1 MSHNLRVVLVA
12 TLFLGLVSQV
22 GYFAVASAGPP
33 VNFVSPASVIA
44 AVKAAQSL
52 TNLPINL
59 TPPLTQETGGAIDL
73 NDWGGDVLQTS
84 KCVELSSSMFTQNS
98 NNCYFGDVN
107 SKFTVALVGDSRA
120 DMILDDFNNLGLDE
134 SFRVLYIGK
143 EACPT
148 PIAPYSNNS
157 VSASTLWTACV
168 RFNNTMLSTLN
179 AIKPQVI
186 VISSAF
192 QLDITKPTPHQATP
206 AEVTADFEKFLMKL
220 PKKSK
225 TLVLG
230 GFPQPAP
237 LYNPIQC
244 LSRNVS
250 NISKC
255 DFIPALSV
263 SQDNAA
269 SKAATLK
276 EHDVFLNLQP
286 YFCAKTC
293 PAVINNDIVYTE
305 DAYHAGKTYLN
316 YLMGPLWSMLKPA
329 VTSR

>member
-1 MSHNLRVVLVA
+1 MNHNLRVVFIA

-22 GYFAVASAGPP
+22 GCFAAASASPST
-33 VNFVSPASVIA
+33 NFVSPASVIA

-52 TNLPINL
+52 TNLPSNL
-59 TPPLTQETGGAIDL
+59 TPPLAQEGTGPIDFQ
-73 NDWGGDVLQTS
+73 DWGGDVLVSS
-84 KCVELSSSMFTQNS
+84 KCVDLTTSMS
-98 NNCYFGDVN
+98 RESYKDCYFGDLN

-120 DMILDDFNNLGLDE
+120 EMVLDDFNNLGLDE
-134 SFRVLYIGK
+134 SFRVLYIAKDGC
-143 EACPT
+143 ET
-148 PIAPYSNNS
+148 PIASYSLRS
-157 VSASTLWTACV
+157 VSASTLWKACV
-168 RFNNTMLSTLN
+168 SFNDTMLLTLN

-186 VISSAF
+186 VISSAY
-192 QLDITKPTPHQATP
+192 QLDVTNPKPHQATP
-206 AEVTADFEKFLMKL
+206 AEITADFEKFLVKL

-237 LYNPIQC
+237 LYDPIQC
-244 LSRNVS
+244 LARNVS

-255 DFIPALSV
+255 DFVPPLSV
-263 SQDNAA
+263 RKDNAA

-293 PAVINNDIVYTE
+293 PAVINNDIVYTG
-305 DAYHAGKTYLN
+305 DAYHSGKTYLN
-316 YLMGPLWSMLKPA
+316 YLMGTLWSMLKPA
-329 VTSR
+329 FTSR